1 LDKLFFLKKFAF
13 ENSQVMEDKDNLQGS
28 LEQDLKKLKKRL
40 KSEKEAL
47 SKVLNSLKNNS
58 LVSAENL
65 KIEIRSDS
73 NEEQGKEPFQ
83 DNLHEEIVH
92 KKT

>member
-1 LDKLFFLKKFAF
+1 MFFLKKFAF
-13 ENSQVMEDKDNLQGS
+13 ENSQVLEDKDNLQGS

>member
-1 LDKLFFLKKFAF
+1 MFFLKKFAF

>member
-1 LDKLFFLKKFAF
+1 
-13 ENSQVMEDKDNLQGS
+13 MEDKDNLQGS

>member
-1 LDKLFFLKKFAF
+1 
-13 ENSQVMEDKDNLQGS
+13 MEDKDNLQGS

-92 KKT
+92 KKTWILLFLLNGFGRVTW

>member
-1 LDKLFFLKKFAF
+1 MDKLFFLKKFAF